1 MVMQAYGD
9 FLLLKRIDTTATS
22 RDSGLLINPITEY
35 VVTSIGSKVNTDLLN
50 ATVIV
55 ADEKVMLS
63 HISKD
68 SDTFATVED
77 NIVVVI

>member
-1 MVMQAYGD
+1 MQAYGD

>member
-1 MVMQAYGD
+1 MQAYGD
-9 FLLLKRIDTTATS
+9 FLLLKRVDTTATS

>member
-1 MVMQAYGD
+1 MQAYGD
-9 FLLLKRIDTTATS
+9 FLLLKRLDTTATS